1 MGKLKQYEIDAV
13 VGTIIK
19 QIKANADGRNK
30 TKFAKAKE
38 EMAKL
43 VVEVEAMEDK
53 LEKLKKE
60 KEIKGNQLASKLGEG
75 VTWNNWMDEFS
86 FYESTDSISIRNE
99 VIINQ
104 LDVSSDV
111 DVFIEKIVEKYSKT
125 HNISE
130 LLS

>member
-19 QIKANADGRNK
+19 QIESNADSKNK

-86 FYESTDSISIRNE
+86 FYESTDFISIRNE

>member
-19 QIKANADGRNK
+19 QIKANTDGRNK

-86 FYESTDSISIRNE
+86 FYESTDFISIRNE

>member
-75 VTWNNWMDEFS
+75 VTWNNWADEFS
-86 FYESTDSISIRNE
+86 FYQSTDFISIRNE